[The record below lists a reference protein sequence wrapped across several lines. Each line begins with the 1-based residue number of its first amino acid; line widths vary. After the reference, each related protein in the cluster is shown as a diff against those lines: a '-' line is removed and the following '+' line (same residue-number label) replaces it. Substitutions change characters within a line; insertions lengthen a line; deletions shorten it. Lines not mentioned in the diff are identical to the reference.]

1 MSEEKTDPYARLQDR
16 LAKTADGL
24 EYPQDAQKKAIHDFP
39 FRFNRV
45 SNFQPNE
52 LPRYYRFLAGL
63 HTLSMKLELETVDRA
78 NSNQSAPGPE

>member
-45 SNFQPNE
+45 SNF
-52 LPRYYRFLAGL
+52 
-63 HTLSMKLELETVDRA
+63 
-78 NSNQSAPGPE
+78 